1 MEKTAT
7 LARELHTREMTLH
20 MGPSH
25 PAMHGTIR
33 MFLEL
38 DGETVVSS
46 DVEIG
51 YLHRG
56 FEKTC
61 ENRTY
66 HQAIIYTDRLNYVS
80 PLINNFGYAMAV
92 EKLFGVDIP
101 ERSKYIRI
109 IMSEIC
115 RITDHLTNVGASAM
129 ELGAITA
136 FLYMIKGRE
145 MLWQL
150 IEEVAGGRGVTP
162 SYVRIGGVKEDLPEG
177 FQGKAL
183 GTFRTVREILQEIHG
198 LLTKNRI
205 FVDRLKGVGA
215 ITAEEAI
222 SHGFTGPCLRATGVA
237 YDVRKAQP
245 YMVYDKMDFEIPVGS
260 NGDNYD
266 RYLVRME
273 EIQQSMR
280 ICEQALM
287 SMPSGPVKLNDPRI
301 TFPSK
306 QEVYGK
312 MESLINHFKLFM
324 NGHGITPPKGEV
336 YQAVE
341 GANGE
346 LGFYVVSDGSGRPY
360 RLRCRPPCFMIM
372 TGVSRMIN
380 GGMVADIVPTFG
392 SVNMIGGECDR

>member
-1 MEKTAT
+1 MEKTST
-7 LARELHTREMTLH
+7 LAQEMHTKEMTLH

-25 PAMHGTIR
+25 PAMHGTVR

-38 DGETVVSS
+38 DGETVVRA
-46 DVEIG
+46 DVNVG

-56 FEKTC
+56 FEKMC

-92 EKLFGVDIP
+92 EKLFGVEVPD
-101 ERSKYIRI
+101 RCKFIRT

-115 RITDHLTNVGASAM
+115 RVTDHLTCVAASAM
-129 ELGAITA
+129 ELGALTA
-136 FLYMIKGRE
+136 FLYMIKARE
-145 MLWQL
+145 ELWKL
-150 IEEVAGGRGVTP
+150 IEDAAGGRGVTP
-162 SYVRIGGVKEDLPEG
+162 SYVRIGGVKDDLPDD
-177 FQGKAL
+177 FHGKTMNAIKITRDVL
-183 GTFRTVREILQEIHG
+183 KEIHG

-205 FVDRLKGVGA
+205 FVDRVKGVGA
-215 ITAEEAI
+215 ITPDEAI
-222 SHGFTGPCLRATGVA
+222 SYGFTGPCLRSTGVP

-245 YMVYDKMDFEIPVGS
+245 YMVYEQMNFDVPVGT

-266 RYLVRME
+266 RYLCRME
-273 EIQQSMR
+273 EMQQSMS
-280 ICEQALM
+280 IIEQALAKI
-287 SMPSGPVKLNDPRI
+287 PSGPIKVADKRI

-306 QEVYGK
+306 KEVYGN
-312 MESLINHFKLFM
+312 MEALINHFKLFM
-324 NGHGITPPKGEV
+324 NGHGICPPEGEV

-346 LGFYVVSDGSGRPY
+346 LGFYVVSDGTGKPY
-360 RLRCRPPCFMIM
+360 RLRCRPPSFCNVS
-372 TGVSRMIN
+372 GVKRMIE
-380 GGMVADIVPTFG
+380 GGMLADIVPTFG